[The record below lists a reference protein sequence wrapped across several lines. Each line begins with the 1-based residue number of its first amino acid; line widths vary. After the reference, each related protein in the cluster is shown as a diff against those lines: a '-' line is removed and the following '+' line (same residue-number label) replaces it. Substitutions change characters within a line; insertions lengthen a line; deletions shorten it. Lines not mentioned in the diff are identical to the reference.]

1 MTITTN
7 CNIRFLDN
15 NYAEDATATYSS
27 QQTAYPF
34 SNVLNK
40 FRSRIWKPAGNFT
53 ITVTNYK
60 IYINDGAD
68 KTITLTTGNYTYA
81 TLASHI
87 QTQLNA
93 SSTNWTCTYNS
104 STTFKFTIAHTGSAT
119 LRFSQTS
126 DSIWSTLGYIG
137 STDVTATSWVAD
149 AQRNHT
155 SEYVIFD
162 LTTNP
167 EITAFCL
174 IGPLEKAFTIST
186 SATIK
191 IYANNVNSFTS
202 APIEKTLTRTDGG
215 IFYFFDDVA
224 DSAYRYWKFEII
236 DLDNPLGPE
245 GLEFSHIYLGDY
257 ITLDNRNISRGFQ
270 KNFIDNSESQ
280 ESESG
285 ALFFN
290 EKIKY
295 LTLDNMDIIQLSKTD
310 RALLEALYNRNGRH
324 TPFYISVDPRLQ
336 ISNSI
341 DELTRYVIF
350 NKDLALN
357 HIIADR
363 FNLSFSLREV
373 L

>member
-7 CNIRFLDN
+7 CNVRFLDN
-15 NYAEDATATYSS
+15 NYAEDATTTYSS
-27 QQTAYPF
+27 QLTAYLF
-34 SNVLNK
+34 SNALNK

-53 ITVTNYK
+53 ITSSNNS
-60 IYINDGAD
+60 IYINDGSN
-68 KTITLTTGNYTYA
+68 KTITLTSGNYTYS

-87 QTQLNA
+87 QTQLNT
-93 SSTNWTCTYNS
+93 SSTLWTCTYS

-119 LRFSQTS
+119 LRFTQTTNAV
-126 DSIWSTLGYIG
+126 WSTLGYLG
-137 STDVTATSWVAD
+137 SSDVAGTSWVAD

-155 SEYVIFD
+155 SEYITFD

-174 IGPLEKAFTIST
+174 IGPLEKIFTISPT
-186 SATIK
+186 ATLK
-191 IYANNVNSFTS
+191 LYANNINDFT
-202 APIEKTLTRTDGG
+202 APALTTTLSRTDGG
-215 IFYFFDDVA
+215 IFQFMDDIA
-224 DSAYRYWKFEII
+224 DSAYRYWKFELI

-245 GLEFSHIYLGDY
+245 GFEISHVYLGDY
-257 ITLDNRNISRGFQ
+257 TTLTNRNISRGFQ
-270 KNFIDNSESQ
+270 KSFIDNSESL

-295 LTLDNMDIIQLSKTD
+295 LTLDNMDMIQLSKED
-310 RALLEALYNRNGRH
+310 RATLENVFNINGKH
-324 TPFYISVDPRLQ
+324 TPFYISVDPRLE

-350 NKDLALN
+350 NQDFKLN
-357 HIIADR
+357 HIISDR
-363 FNLSFSLREV
+363 FNLSFSVREV